1 MTQGQGYFELVDP
14 ETGKAPEHQK
24 NALKGKGNDVSNA
37 EVVPA
42 TKTSQLYGNEYHAEP
57 VSLEVLMKD
66 TKGVIVGG
74 YVRDM
79 VMGIEPHDL
88 DLASPMLPED
98 VLRRYKHSF
107 EMGFGTVAVKTTDF
121 GIVEITT
128 FRKESGGRHPEKVK
142 FTSSLK
148 VDMGRRDF
156 TINALALD
164 KEGDIID
171 FYGGIEDIEDKVIR
185 TIYDPYETL
194 DIDTGDPLRTIRAV
208 RFEHKLEGF
217 SIEPTLQD
225 AIRNADLSTLSGER
239 IYMELEKMFE
249 VDAASA
255 IEYLDHYGIL
265 EKILPEVH
273 VMKMCCHNPEHHP
286 EGDCFQHTLRT
297 LEFVQDEDMVTKMA
311 ALLHDV
317 GKPKVMCV
325 GSTTYHGHDKAG
337 MYPGKAIMKRL
348 GRPKVE
354 QDAVSF
360 VIKNHMKMHKLSE
373 MKPSKRRA
381 LYDSPF
387 FPILLKV
394 TMADGSM
401 RGFIDPYE
409 IQRYVESDEPTRK
422 RPAKPLID
430 GNVIMSYGIPPG
442 PLISE
447 IQKDI
452 VEQQIEGN
460 ITTEQEALEYFVRK
474 YVV

>member
-1 MTQGQGYFELVDP
+1 MTQGQGYFEP
-14 ETGKAPEHQK
+14 KNPFTGKSPKHQK
-24 NALKGKGNDVSNA
+24 AATESKSDVSNA
-37 EVVPA
+37 EIVP
-42 TKTSQLYGNEYHAEP
+42 TIETSQLYGNEYYAEP
-57 VSLEVLMKD
+57 VPLETLMMD
-66 TKGVIVGG
+66 TKAVIVGG

-98 VLRRYKHSF
+98 VLRRFLHSF
-107 EMGFGTVAVKTTDF
+107 EMGHGTVAVKTIEH
-121 GIVEITT
+121 GYVELTT
-128 FRKESGGRHPEKVK
+128 FRKEGAGRKPVVN
-142 FTSSLK
+142 FITDLRT
-148 VDMGRRDF
+148 DLGRRDF
-156 TINALALD
+156 TFNAMAMNL
-164 KEGDIID
+164 EGEIVD
-171 FYGGIEDIEDKVIR
+171 FYGGREHIEQGIVVSTYPAEEMISN
-185 TIYDPYETL
+185 
-194 DIDTGDPLRTIRAV
+194 DPLRAIRAV
-208 RFEHKLEGF
+208 RFSHRYNF
-217 SIEPTLQD
+217 SMEPTLQD
-225 AIRNADLSTLSGER
+225 AIRKTDLTSLSGER

-255 IEYLDHYGIL
+255 IEYLDYYGIL
-265 EKILPEVH
+265 EKILPEVY
-273 VMKMCCHNPEHHP
+273 VMKQCCHNPEHHP

-297 LEFVQDEDMVTKMA
+297 LDFVQDEDMVTKMA

-325 GSTTYHGHDKAG
+325 DSTSYHGHERAG
-337 MYPGKAIMKRL
+337 MYPGLAIMKRF
-348 GRPKVE
+348 GRSKAE
-354 QDAVSF
+354 QDAVVF

-387 FPILLKV
+387 FHILLKV

-430 GNVIMSYGIPPG
+430 GNVIMSYGISPG

-447 IQKDI
+447 IQRDLI
-452 VEQQIEGN
+452 EQQIEGN
-460 ITTEQEALEYFVRK
+460 ITTEQEALNYFEAK
-474 YVV
+474 YV